1 MAILGSKTPKKIHIR
16 NPIGGSLHTQVVVL
30 VMATSILSIAGLA
43 AISIDIGQKIIKDDA
58 AQRMNVIVS
67 DRMQTLMN
75 TWNLRVEQAE
85 SLARNPN
92 VTSLLQSSTTT
103 SSEQAVRD
111 TVAGFEALTKG
122 RDTTYVE
129 VRIADSQ
136 GLVLLAGDPAQ
147 EGKMLSQDM
156 MVKATPHSYYTIGS
170 DGGSPAAL
178 FMAVAPV
185 RLQSD
190 LPASGYVVLMRDLND
205 VNRLL
210 ADKMFLGATGEN
222 YLVNNAGLMI
232 TDSRF
237 VSGARHSQ
245 IVDTPPVQECFRN
258 SADVNGA
265 SYPSYRGVTVF
276 GASSCE
282 KNLGIVLVSEV
293 DSAELFG
300 PLVLLQN
307 QYLVITA
314 VIIFAA
320 AGASFFL
327 SISILKPLQ
336 SLRKTMGHVQ
346 TGRFEKV
353 DIERRDEIGEL
364 ATSFNMMVEEIG
376 IKTKRLHLK
385 NDILSFMSSR
395 LQVQADE
402 LIKADREK
410 EEFSEV
416 ISHELKTFL
425 VPIIGYSELLL
436 DGTFG
441 ELTEAQKNQ
450 LQVVLEK
457 AWSLLYLTQNIID
470 ARQLEYGA
478 LRMKVS
484 AQVPARRLVEECVG
498 RSLPLA
504 RSRELVIVPKADDVY
519 LSCDEQRI
527 LQVLDNL
534 VNNAIKATKDA
545 NKNRVIEVSVTK
557 REDHVLFSV
566 KDNGVGIPEDKQHEL
581 FKKFYQIDKSLT
593 RQAGGSGLGLTI
605 SKGIVESHAGKIW
618 FESKP
623 GAGSTFYFSI
633 PVTGQDPAGRK

>member
-1 MAILGSKTPKKIHIR
+1 MAILGSKTPKKIRIR
-16 NPIGGSLHTQVVVL
+16 NPIGSSLHTQVVVL

-43 AISIDIGQKIIKDDA
+43 TISIDIGQKIIKDDA
-58 AQRMNVIVS
+58 AQRMNVIAS
-67 DRMQTLMN
+67 DRMQTLKN
-75 TWNLRVEQAE
+75 VWNLRVEQAE

-92 VTSLLQSSTTT
+92 VVSLLQPSTQT
-103 SSEQAVRD
+103 SSEQAARE
-111 TVAGFEALTKG
+111 TVADFEALTKG
-122 RDTTYVE
+122 RDATYVE
-129 VRIADSQ
+129 VRISDSQ
-136 GLVLLAGDPAQ
+136 GLVLVAGDPAQ
-147 EGKMLSQDM
+147 EGTVLSREM
-156 MVKATPHSYYTIGS
+156 MARASQRSYYAIGS
-170 DGGSPAAL
+170 VDSSSAAL
-178 FMAVAPV
+178 FVAAAPV
-185 RLQSD
+185 RPQSD
-190 LPASGYVVLMRDLND
+190 SPVAGYVVLLRDLND
-205 VNRLL
+205 ANRLL

-237 VSGARHSQ
+237 VAGARNSQ

-282 KNLGIVLVSEV
+282 KSLGVVLVSEV

-307 QYLVITA
+307 QYLLITA

-327 SISILKPLQ
+327 SVSILKPLQ

-364 ATSFNMMVEEIG
+364 ANSFNTMVEEIG

-410 EEFSEV
+410 EEFSEM

-441 ELTEAQKNQ
+441 ELTVPQKNQ
-450 LQVVLEK
+450 LKVVLEK

-470 ARQLEYGA
+470 ARQLEYGV
-478 LRMKVS
+478 LKMKMS
-484 AQVPARRLVEECVG
+484 AQVSAKKLVEECVS

-504 RSRELVIVPKADDVY
+504 KLYALDIVSDADDVY
-519 LSCDEQRI
+519 FVCDQQRI

-534 VNNAIKATKDA
+534 VNNAIKATKES
-545 NKNRVIEVSVTK
+545 NHRMIEVSATK
-557 REDHVLFSV
+557 RDDHVLFSV
-566 KDNGVGIPEDKQHEL
+566 KDNGIGIPEGKQRDL

-593 RQAGGSGLGLTI
+593 RQAGGSGLGLII

-633 PVTGQDPAGRK
+633 PMTVQNSTAGR

>member
-1 MAILGSKTPKKIHIR
+1 MAILGSKTPKKIRIR
-16 NPIGGSLHTQVVVL
+16 NPIGSSLHTQVVVL

-43 AISIDIGQKIIKDDA
+43 TISIDIGQKIIKDDA
-58 AQRMNVIVS
+58 AQRMNVIAS
-67 DRMQTLMN
+67 DRMQTLKN
-75 TWNLRVEQAE
+75 VWNLRVEQAE

-92 VTSLLQSSTTT
+92 VVSLLQPSTQT
-103 SSEQAVRD
+103 SSEQAARE
-111 TVAGFEALTKG
+111 TVADFEALTKG
-122 RDTTYVE
+122 RDATYVE
-129 VRIADSQ
+129 VRISDSQ
-136 GLVLLAGDPAQ
+136 GLVLVAGDPAQ
-147 EGKMLSQDM
+147 EGTVLSQEM
-156 MVKATPHSYYTIGS
+156 MARASQRSYYAIGS
-170 DGGSPAAL
+170 VDSSSAAL
-178 FMAVAPV
+178 FVAVAPV
-185 RLQSD
+185 RPQSD
-190 LPASGYVVLMRDLND
+190 SPVAGYVVLLRDLND
-205 VNRLL
+205 ANRLL

-237 VSGARHSQ
+237 VAGARNSQ

-282 KNLGIVLVSEV
+282 KSLGVVLVSEV

-307 QYLVITA
+307 QYLLITA

-327 SISILKPLQ
+327 SVSILKPLQ

-364 ATSFNMMVEEIG
+364 ANSFNTMVEEIG

-410 EEFSEV
+410 EEFSEM

-441 ELTEAQKNQ
+441 ELTVPQKNQ
-450 LQVVLEK
+450 LKVVLEK

-470 ARQLEYGA
+470 ARQLEYGV
-478 LRMKVS
+478 LKMKMS
-484 AQVPARRLVEECVG
+484 AQVSAKKLVEECVS

-504 RSRELVIVPKADDVY
+504 KLYALDIVSDADDVY
-519 LSCDEQRI
+519 FVCDQQRI

-534 VNNAIKATKDA
+534 VNNAIKATKES
-545 NKNRVIEVSVTK
+545 NHRMIEVSATK
-557 REDHVLFSV
+557 RDDHVLFSV
-566 KDNGVGIPEDKQHEL
+566 KDNGIGIPEGKQRDL

-593 RQAGGSGLGLTI
+593 RQAGGSGLGLII

-633 PVTGQDPAGRK
+633 PMTVQNSTAGR